1 MSLRGR
7 KEYIP
12 SPGQAIESGRNPRQI
27 MTSGEEG
34 RKALFGVGSSYFIEG
49 LCIDVLYDRSDT
61 VDDDEQTYLGEINDK
76 CSGEDVN
83 LISLRLA
90 PRNSIIVRD
99 DFGVHIAYP
108 FFPSHL
114 CMPIKPGERVWM
126 IARGDQKEGQFYW
139 MSRVVGL
146 DHTEDAN
153 FTFHEHVHNYVLED
167 EDKDAVSSAIADV
180 ENAPEVEKIED
191 AEKKP
196 QVGAE
201 GPVTPTE
208 DGAIVYQN
216 PSQRAGRGTED
227 MARGMQDIIKTSR
240 ASSAHRMEPVPRYTK
255 RPGDLVMQGSNNT
268 LISLGT
274 DRGWTSEK
282 RPLDAKE
289 KYSNA
294 YFDPDAED
302 DKPGPNP
309 QTEKKMADEKDKT
322 YQFAGAIDIVVGRG
336 RFPGNEAKE
345 KTPPK
350 HTEPQVI
357 NDNFDVPQTDKNP
370 QATGNKTAKQN
381 RLENP
386 TEGDP
391 DFMRDAARIYVAQ
404 STHGDLNFLNQD
416 KPQDDNDNKL
426 KYNKAGDKTAGVK
439 YDPVPATLD
448 KPGQS
453 YVIAKGDNVRI
464 IARRD
469 KEEEINGSIRI
480 IKEGIPDDEGG
491 NGRAVILIEPDGTIV
506 IDGPK
511 IQIGSGNNAKGPAKG
526 HQVVFG
532 NDAKDTV
539 LLADKAIAAIIKAV
553 KAMHKDTMSPTDSLM
568 APLVLAQWAAAIAG
582 LESDLNAARSEMIK
596 LK

>member
-1 MSLRGR
+1 MAKS
-7 KEYIP
+7 ITNVT
-12 SPGQAIESGRNPRQI
+12 PGQMIETGRNPDQFI
-27 MTSGEEG
+27 TDGSEG
-34 RKALFGVGSSYFIEG
+34 RKALFGVGSSRFIEG
-49 LCIDVLYDRSDT
+49 LVIDILYDRSDT
-61 VDDDEQTYLGEINDK
+61 VDDDEDTYLGEINDK
-76 CSGEDVN
+76 CSGEDIN
-83 LISLRLA
+83 MTTLRLA

-99 DFGVHIAYP
+99 DYGVHIAFP

-114 CMPIKPGERVWM
+114 CMPIKPGEKVWM

-153 FTFHEHVHNYVLED
+153 FTFHEHAHNYVLED
-167 EDKDAVSSAIADV
+167 QDKEAVAKATGDM
-180 ENAPEVEKIED
+180 EEAPETEKIED

-201 GPVTPTE
+201 GPVTPTK
-208 DGAIVYQN
+208 DGAVAYQN
-216 PSQRAGRGTED
+216 PSVRASRGGD
-227 MARGMQDIIKTSR
+227 MSRGMQDIIKTSR
-240 ASSAHRMEPVPRYTK
+240 ASSAHRLEPVPRYTK
-255 RPGDLVMQGSNNT
+255 RPGDFVVQGSNNT

-282 RPLDAKE
+282 RPADAKE

-309 QTEKKMADEKDKT
+309 QTEKKMADDADKT

-336 RFPGNEAKE
+336 RFPGNEAVE

-350 HTEPQVI
+350 HTEPQLI
-357 NDNFDVPQTDKNP
+357 NDNFEIPQTDKNP
-370 QATGNKTAKQN
+370 QATGNKTTKQN

-426 KYNKAGDKTAGVK
+426 EYNAVGDKTEGVK

-448 KPGQS
+448 EPGQS

-469 KEEEINGSIRI
+469 KEEKINGSIRI
-480 IKEGIPDDEGG
+480 VKEGIPDDTGG
-491 NGRAVILIEPDGTIV
+491 DGRAVILIQPDGTIV

-511 IQIGSGNNAKGPAKG
+511 IQIGSGAASINSGPGKGQ
-526 HQVVFG
+526 QVVFG
-532 NDAKDTV
+532 NDAEHSV
-539 LLADKAIAAIIKAV
+539 LLAEPMIEALIKALN
-553 KAMHKDTMSPTDSLM
+553 AMNDDTKTPTDSLM
-568 APLVLAQWAAAIAG
+568 APLVLPMWNSAIKT
-582 LESDLNAARSEMIK
+582 LEEDLKNCRSTMIK
-596 LK
+596 AK